1 MKTTQIFF
9 GKHAVALL
17 LLSVLMFNAVTM
29 MAQDVKET
37 RQQKKERQKKEREIQ
52 FQTAKAMLF
61 DTTFVVPAKTIS
73 LNSGQTFNINSTIN
87 FLRLSG
93 NEGTLQISS
102 YLSPDRG
109 LNNRGEL
116 FVKGPLTFV
125 KYTEKKEQITL
136 YFLLNGQTGKLR
148 ITVSINGSNDATV
161 FVDGN
166 IGGPAFQL
174 SGKLVQVKD
183 AQIYERKQN

>member
-125 KYTEKKEQITL
+125 KYTEKKERITL